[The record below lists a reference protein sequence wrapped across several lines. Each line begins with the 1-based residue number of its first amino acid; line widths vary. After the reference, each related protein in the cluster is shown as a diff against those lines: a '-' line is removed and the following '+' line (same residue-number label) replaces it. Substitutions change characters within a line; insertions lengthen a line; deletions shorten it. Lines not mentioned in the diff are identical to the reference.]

1 MKRKIFT
8 ILFIVTF
15 SVLLWVFVSFSGEF
29 SITLNLPPQVID
41 VPENLAVSSI
51 SANEIVISLKGQGWQ
66 LAQHTL
72 GRDPKFYIPSPVEI
86 GETTLSSRN
95 LIPANSWL
103 SSTLQL
109 AEISPEKFSVKI
121 EKRITKKVEIL
132 PVLSLTFKPGY
143 DLVSDAKIEPDS
155 VEITGPESI
164 INDFGIIN
172 TSAMKFSNL
181 EKEANFRIPLQIPK
195 YVELNIYECKVGLDI
210 QKIVDKSFENIPVE
224 TKNIPDKYELN
235 LSPEN
240 VTIVIRGGI
249 NLLSK
254 LKSDEISAYVRF
266 QQALNDTTG
275 SIEPVIEIPKFTSII
290 DIKPKRLDYIIKKY

>member
-8 ILFIVTF
+8 VLFIVTF
-15 SVLLWVFVSFSGEF
+15 SILLWVFVSFSGEF
-29 SITLNLPPQVID
+29 SITLNLPPQVTD
-41 VPENLAVSSI
+41 VPENFAVSSI
-51 SANEIVISLKGQGWQ
+51 SANKITLSLKGQGWQ

-72 GRDPKFYIPSPVEI
+72 GRDPKFFIPSPNDL
-86 GETTLSSRN
+86 GETVISTRN
-95 LIPANSWL
+95 LLHANSWI

-109 AEISPEKFSVKI
+109 AEVSPEKISVKI

-132 PVLSLTFKPGY
+132 PVLSLSFKPGY

-155 VEITGPESI
+155 VQITGPESI
-164 INDFGIIN
+164 INDYSIIN
-172 TSAMKFSNL
+172 TIGLKLNNL
-181 EKEANFRIPLQIPK
+181 EQETSFKILLQNPK
-195 YVELNIYECKVGLDI
+195 FVELDISECKISLDV

-240 VTIVIRGGI
+240 ITVVIRGGI

-254 LKSDEISAYVRF
+254 LKSDELSAYVNF

-275 SIEPVIEIPKFTSII
+275 SIEPLIEIPKFTSII